1 MSGQQQSKE
10 QKSAAMDL
18 RYQNGKEVFKGGVL
32 GAFIG
37 LAVNRA
43 GGERVGGRHHLPP
56 L

>member
-1 MSGQQQSKE
+1 MSEQQQSKE

-37 LAVNRA
+37 LAVIVP
-43 GGERVGGRHHLPP
+43 GVSG
-56 L
+56 